1 MDVPQRKPQRL
12 KGYDYSQDNAYFI
25 TICTQNRIHL
35 FGQIEKDTVVLNGT
49 GRMVEERFLNIANQE
64 GVYIDKF
71 VIMPNHIHAIITTQQ
86 SGMTVSEMVQRF
98 KTVTTKLYIDGVK
111 SGLYPPFEK
120 KIWQKSFYDH
130 IIRNE
135 KGYLEI
141 WQYID
146 ENPYKWHEDELM
158 V

>member
-1 MDVPQRKPQRL
+1 
-12 KGYDYSQDNAYFI
+12 
-25 TICTQNRIHL
+25 
-35 FGQIEKDTVVLNGT
+35 
-49 GRMVEERFLNIANQE
+49 MVEERFLNIANQE